1 MKNPARNHQY
11 SESCVNV
18 ETLRDNS
25 KDKSEDISHRKP
37 TFASHQNRNADLFK
51 NDSCKK
57 FIHEGKVFEKKQKK
71 DTPSFIK
78 DQYNSVRKNKRSH
91 FLSQISAITA
101 INPAANPIINN

>member
-37 TFASHQNRNADLFK
+37 TFASH
-51 NDSCKK
+51 
-57 FIHEGKVFEKKQKK
+57 
-71 DTPSFIK
+71 
-78 DQYNSVRKNKRSH
+78 
-91 FLSQISAITA
+91 
-101 INPAANPIINN
+101 